1 MPDAVPASVTAPAPA
16 LDVANLAS
24 GYGDSLVIHDVSLT
38 VGRGEIVALLGKNG
52 MGKTTLART
61 ILGFL
66 PPRNGTVVVCGNDMT
81 GSTPDVMARSGVA
94 HAPQEKAIFQDLSV
108 RDNFRLA
115 TPDDRTFRDGVD
127 RVFAFFPFFEQ
138 RLAQKA
144 GTLSGG
150 EQKML
155 IIARALMMRPR
166 LMIIDE
172 ISEGLQPSVIDRI
185 VRVLSHER
193 ETNGTA
199 MLLIEQNIAFALA
212 IADRWAVLKRGEI
225 DDVGAVESGAADSIA
240 EHLSV

>member
-1 MPDAVPASVTAPAPA
+1 MAEAVPASAPA
-16 LDVANLAS
+16 LEVANLAS
-24 GYGDSLVIHDVSLT
+24 GYGDALVIHDVSFT
-38 VGRGEIVALLGKNG
+38 IGSAEIVALLGKNG

-66 PPRNGTVVVCGNDMT
+66 PSRNGTVVVCGNDMT

-115 TPDDRTFRDGVD
+115 TADDRTFRDGVD

-166 LMIIDE
+166 LIIIDE

-185 VRVLSHER
+185 AQVLSKER

-225 DDVGAVESGAADSIA
+225 DDVGVVKSGAAESIA